1 VADKGELLALIALS
15 GLRRVTEGIP
25 EIPIIETRLYQVFR
39 QAIIDAYLEV
49 ERNPETLSIEE
60 DVNASKVYDFEKG
73 VVAQD
78 GETYIFQARDII
90 IRSNQELGVLINLE
104 PNSRFTVDAGVPYTC
119 SALRQVKQVTVIPSV
134 LTRVRIFVA
143 GKNMGKV
150 A

>member
-1 VADKGELLALIALS
+1 VADKGELLALIALT
-15 GLRRVTEGIP
+15 GLRRAEI
-25 EIPIIETRLYQVFR
+25 EIPIIELKLYAVFK
-39 QAIIDAYLEV
+39 QALIDAYIEV

>member
-1 VADKGELLALIALS
+1 VADKGELLALIALT
-15 GLRRVTEGIP
+15 GLRRAEI
-25 EIPIIETRLYQVFR
+25 EIPIIELKLYAVFK
-39 QAIIDAYLEV
+39 QALIDAYIEV

-60 DVNASKVYDFEKG
+60 DVNANKVYDFEKG

>member
-1 VADKGELLALIALS
+1 MADKGELLALIALT
-15 GLRRVTEGIP
+15 GLRRAEI
-25 EIPIIETRLYQVFR
+25 EIPIIELKLYAVFK
-39 QAIIDAYLEV
+39 QALIDAYIEV